1 MSLVNV
7 HTHSFYDDLIEPGAT
22 ILDLGANVGKFAG
35 LMTDGYHCRCVAL
48 EPAPNAF
55 DQIPTSASIDRHNV
69 AVSGERG
76 EVVLNLSTNS
86 EANSLG
92 KTADFDYHDA
102 VRVQAVTLADAL
114 KLAGADRVA
123 LLKLDIEGSEIDVLG
138 GAGPDLLRRFDQI
151 TAEFHDFCGI
161 TPRPVVRETV
171 RKVRDAGFHV
181 FYFDRDVYRYADV
194 LFVNRRRMSSLRYAV
209 EMARLWGPRVIT
221 SAWRRITRRNQ
232 APPMQDSEAA

>member
-1 MSLVNV
+1 MVSADSLAIGHVAR
-7 HTHSFYDDLIEPGAT
+7 DAGDAT
-22 ILDLGANVGKFAG
+22 PFLAMRSW
-35 LMTDGYHCRCVAL
+35 MTDAAARRL
-48 EPAPNAF
+48 M
-55 DQIPTSASIDRHNV
+55 
-69 AVSGERG
+69 
-76 EVVLNLSTNS
+76 
-86 EANSLG
+86 
-92 KTADFDYHDA
+92 
-102 VRVQAVTLADAL
+102 

-209 EMARLWGPRVIT
+209 EMARLWGPRVVS
-221 SAWRRITRRNQ
+221 SAWRRITGRNP
-232 APPMQDSEAA
+232 APPMKDSEAA